1 MKISRTPLR
10 ISFLGGGSD
19 YPQWFNEHGGAILG
33 TTINKYCYV
42 MLHNGKS
49 WKTFD
54 LPTKSGLGSSS
65 AYTVGLLRV
74 CTELDKETI
83 AGLATVW
90 EQDKMADNVGCQ
102 DQYLCSSGGF
112 HVLRFTEHAINDTLL
127 SPELVAPLQ
136 KYLMLF
142 DTQQYRRAST
152 VINYQLERIKQ
163 NRKILE
169 RIAGMVDD
177 GVHDIN
183 NHDYDS
189 FGALLNEAWSLKRQ
203 LSKYVST
210 LGIDGIYEKALRAG
224 ATGGKLLG
232 GGGGGFILFL
242 VMPDKQAEVRSALN
256 ELAYAPFDFE
266 NEGTQLVYDNCGKP
280 K

>member
-1 MKISRTPLR
+1 
-10 ISFLGGGSD
+10 
-19 YPQWFNEHGGAILG
+19 
-33 TTINKYCYV
+33 
-42 MLHNGKS
+42 
-49 WKTFD
+49 
-54 LPTKSGLGSSS
+54 
-65 AYTVGLLRV
+65 
-74 CTELDKETI
+74 
-83 AGLATVW
+83 
-90 EQDKMADNVGCQ
+90 
-102 DQYLCSSGGF
+102 
-112 HVLRFTEHAINDTLL
+112 
-127 SPELVAPLQ
+127 
-136 KYLMLF
+136 
-142 DTQQYRRAST
+142 
-152 VINYQLERIKQ
+152 
-163 NRKILE
+163 
-169 RIAGMVDD
+169 MVDD